1 MSSIVTV
8 VFDRIRDY
16 ELIAH
21 DGLAREE
28 ANRWLDAQWEALECE
43 PTNPMGKVLVL
54 DRILG
59 IAQYAGE
66 KRFATPSEW
75 TQQYAD
81 AVATVLGRPA
91 DPGEL
96 APRDALTPVR
106 TDGILP
112 ERSFTSRGYA

>member
-8 VFDRIRDY
+8 VFDRSRDY

-21 DGLAREE
+21 AGLSRED

-59 IAQYAGE
+59 IAHYAGE
-66 KRFATPSEW
+66 KRFASPSEW
-75 TQQYAD
+75 TQQYAN
-81 AVATVLGRPA
+81 AVAAVLDRPSVRVDIA
-91 DPGEL
+91 DRVVG
-96 APRDALTPVR
+96 
-106 TDGILP
+106 
-112 ERSFTSRGYA
+112 

>member
-8 VFDRIRDY
+8 VFDRSRDY

-21 DGLAREE
+21 DAASREE

-66 KRFATPSEW
+66 KRFATPDEW
-75 TQQYAD
+75 TQHYAN

-91 DPGEL
+91 
-96 APRDALTPVR
+96 VR
-106 TDGILP
+106 VDVADRVVG
-112 ERSFTSRGYA
+112 